1 MKVIGLCGGSG
12 SGKSEVCSIFSS
24 VGIPII
30 DADAIYHHITSA
42 PGPCVDALR
51 NAFGSGVVINDALD
65 RKALAA
71 LVFGSSDSVKLLAQ
85 LNSITH
91 PFVLSEIENKIK
103 ELEDEKREAV
113 AVDIPLLFE
122 SGFDKRCDF
131 TVAVLADTEVRISRI
146 VNRDG
151 ISREAAIKRI
161 NSQIDNDEL
170 TKLTDFQIINNSDF
184 DKLRSSVFELLEK
197 INN

>member
-1 MKVIGLCGGSG
+1 MKVLGLCGGSG
-12 SGKSEVCSIFSS
+12 SGKSEVCSILSS

-51 NAFGSGVVINDALD
+51 NAFGSGVVINGALD

-71 LVFGSSDSVKLLAQ
+71 LVFGSSDSEKLLAK

-91 PFVLSEIENKIK
+91 PFVLSE
-103 ELEDEKREAV
+103 LEDEIKKNEEKEYKAV

-122 SGFDKRCDF
+122 SGFDKRCDI

-161 NSQIDNDEL
+161 NSQIDNDKL
-170 TKLTDFQIINNSDF
+170 ARLTDFQIINNSDF